1 MPVNRHA
8 TVTQR
13 LLQAPVA
20 ALGQMHLGRVEPLR
34 PAQQLARQRTTVIG
48 IIQSHVV
55 NLDAP
60 RAQSLGKMA
69 HGAEDQG
76 DLLRVMRHMTGLFHH
91 FGQQHVVVLAVDVLQ
106 CTEAMGKLV
115 TQDQNQTARTHSG
128 TISIFG
134 WRRRWPIRM

>member
-1 MPVNRHA
+1 
-8 TVTQR
+8 
-13 LLQAPVA
+13 
-20 ALGQMHLGRVEPLR
+20 MHL
-34 PAQQLARQRTTVIG
+34 LALLTQG
-48 IIQSHVV
+48 F
-55 NLDAP
+55 
-60 RAQSLGKMA
+60 GEMA

-106 CTEAMGKLV
+106 CTEAVGKLV